1 MKNGGKQM
9 SKRKRN
15 SSTGGCRRRI
25 RAVIGAVVAVFVALA
40 LMVGNKSPKAG
51 TAATATSRPDVRPSP
66 TTEVVGVTIIPT
78 TVVDR
83 AALLPTATITDTVE
97 PSIIPSITMVP
108 QMTLTPMPD
117 VQALDPSTY
126 YVTRDSNVR
135 SCPNT
140 TCEKL
145 GTISTGTTITVT
157 GSTIGEE
164 VSAGNG
170 VWFEVQYGGRL
181 GYVYSPALTTKAPS
195 APIRIMPTQAPVA
208 SGYPSNPKNCTEARN
223 MGIDQ
228 YTAARINPKLDKDKD
243 GKACYDD
250 N

>member
-1 MKNGGKQM
+1 MN
-9 SKRKRN
+9 KRKRT

-25 RAVIGAVVAVFVALA
+25 RAAGLSAVGVFVAL
-40 LMVGNKSPKAG
+40 MVMVSGNPPRSS

-78 TVVDR
+78 EVVNR
-83 AALLPTATITDTVE
+83 AALVATATITDTVE

-145 GTISTGTTITVT
+145 GMISTGTNITVT

-170 VWFEVQYGGRL
+170 VWYEVQYGARL

-195 APIRIMPTQAPVA
+195 APIRIVPTQAPVA
-208 SGYPSNPKNCTEARN
+208 SGYTGPIPKNCTEARN

-228 YTAARINPKLDKDKD
+228 YTAARINPNLDRDKD